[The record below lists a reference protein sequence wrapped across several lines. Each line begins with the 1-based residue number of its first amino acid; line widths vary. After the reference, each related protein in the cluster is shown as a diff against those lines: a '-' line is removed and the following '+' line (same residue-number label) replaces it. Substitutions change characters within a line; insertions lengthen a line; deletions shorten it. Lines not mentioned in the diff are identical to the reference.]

1 MPKALILRTCDK
13 DMKSHGGFQWPESG
27 WAEAPDWQP
36 TKECGNG
43 LHGLLWG
50 EGDASL
56 LAHGDPTSKWMVAE
70 IDTEEMI
77 DLEEK
82 VKVRRANV
90 VHVGTKVSAITYICA
105 NGGQG
110 RAVAFGT
117 ATAGDSGTATAGYRG
132 TATAGDRGTA
142 TAGDSGTA
150 TAGEDGV
157 ISVLWWDSSAQKY
170 RRAVGV
176 IGEGDLKPG
185 VPYRLDSKGQWL
197 EANKTD

>member
-1 MPKALILRTCDK
+1 MDSDKGKKTALMLRTCDK
-13 DMKSHGGFQWPESG
+13 NLRSHGGFQWPESG
-27 WAEAPDWQP
+27 WAEAPDWEP
-36 TKECGNG
+36 TQECGNG

-56 LAHGDPTSKWMVAE
+56 LAHEDLTSRWMVAE
-70 IDTEEMI
+70 IDTDEMV
-77 DLEEK
+77 DLTGK

-90 VHVGTKVSAITYICA
+90 VHVGTKESSTAYLYA

-110 RAVAFGT
+110 RSVVFGT
-117 ATAGDSGTATAGYRG
+117 ATAGDGGTATAGY
-132 TATAGDRGTA
+132 
-142 TAGDSGTA
+142 SGTA